1 MARLNT
7 SLLVLYRKMTDTDV
21 LSLPTSAVVSN
32 VQYFAPVPPAVREKN
47 FKGRIVSRFWFDQ
60 PIKGVRRHY
69 SIDLI
74 DPMSHQKTI

>member
-1 MARLNT
+1 MA
-7 SLLVLYRKMTDTDV
+7 DTDV

-32 VQYFAPVPPAVREKN
+32 VQYFAPVPPAVREKK
-47 FKGRIVSRFWFDQ
+47 FKGCIVSRFWFDQ

-74 DPMSHQKTI
+74 DPMSKQQSRLTPNELVVRSI